1 MRAQTPFYWLGQKPR
16 LRLIQLAMS
25 LIATVAVLYLLDLP
39 KIIDEPPRI
48 IAARMMPR
56 DASGQIVMIT
66 TDTDTTDNRSSA
78 EREALAIAALDPMRP
93 RRIVFE
99 GRFPSDDPGIGQ
111 LRDVLARSRSR
122 TVVVWPVSNASNPA
136 AGRQIARTA
145 ILPVDGE
152 ATDLNLQSLTGY
164 TLDAT
169 TRFETGSKSIPR
181 LGVVLAD
188 IDSGNLPESIYPIDH
203 RYRIESVPS
212 YDLDDL
218 LSGKVPEQAIVGKR
232 VLVTAPQTGQA
243 FTYRTP
249 NRAVATSSLVGVLA
263 AETLLSGRLEAVH
276 WIIPFLMLGIL
287 LALTAILPT
296 RLRHFG
302 YATLCVASLAAP
314 FVAMLFDI
322 VLPAGMLYTLLAI
335 YGAVRARTIWRD
347 RAAGSDATSGL
358 PNFKSLEDDFP
369 KSNGRLVVAR
379 VENYEEILASLDPA
393 LHRTFITQIAQRLAV
408 GGELRIYTDATGHFA
423 WFDEMEHAKSHIT
436 GLLALASAPLR
447 VGTRTL
453 DFACGFG
460 ILDTDVTVPRQA
472 ISATVVAA
480 EVAQRRASRL
490 ALVSEQGGADTDW
503 QLSLHSSLDHAIAHQ
518 HIYLLFQPQCLLEN
532 GHVVGAE
539 ALVRWKHPQRGE
551 ISPSEFIPH
560 IEKAGRLKPLTAHTL
575 RLAARSAN
583 VLASAGARVSVNI
596 SATLLAEHDFIPLV
610 CDNIAAGGGRPE
622 AITIE
627 ITETAKIDDFR
638 IAANNLQLLQSK
650 GFHISLDDF
659 GTGEANL
666 SLLVGLPCDEIKI
679 DRSFVTLAQHNERAR
694 IVISALCDT
703 ARNAEMRLVAEG
715 IEVEE
720 ERDTLMK
727 LGCTIGQGFYYGRPM
742 RIAQLLAMVHDDENS
757 MGEKLT
763 LY

>member
-1 MRAQTPFYWLGQKPR
+1 M
-16 LRLIQLAMS
+16 IQLAMS
-25 LIATVAVLYLLDLP
+25 LLATVAVLYLLDLP
-39 KIIDEPPRI
+39 KILDEPPRI
-48 IAARMMPR
+48 ISARMMPR
-56 DASGQIVMIT
+56 DASGEIVMIT
-66 TDTDTTDNRSSA
+66 TDADSTDNRSGA
-78 EREALAIAALDPMRP
+78 EREALAISALDPMQP

-122 TVVVWPVSNASNPA
+122 TVVVWPVSNTSDNST
-136 AGRQIARTA
+136 GRQIVRTA
-145 ILPVDGE
+145 ILPVDEE
-152 ATDLNLQSLTGY
+152 AVDLNRTSITGY
-164 TLDAT
+164 TLDAVT
-169 TRFETGSKSIPR
+169 TFDSGPNTLPR
-181 LGVVLAD
+181 LGLALAD
-188 IDSGNLPESIYPIDH
+188 INAQSLQGEVYPIDH
-203 RYRIESVPS
+203 RYRFQTVPI
-212 YDLDDL
+212 YTLQEL
-218 LSGKVPEQAIVGKR
+218 LSGKVSAEAIRGKR
-232 VLVTAPQTGQA
+232 VLVTAPPLGITQ
-243 FTYRTP
+243 TYRTP
-249 NRAVATSSLVGVLA
+249 NLADSSANFVGVLA
-263 AETLLSGRLEAVH
+263 AETLYAGKLKAFH
-276 WIIPFLMLGIL
+276 WTIPFLFLGLL
-287 LALTAILPT
+287 LAAATLLP
-296 RLRHFG
+296 RRKRRIG
-302 YATLCVASLAAP
+302 YAALFTASIAAP
-314 FVAMLFDI
+314 FIAMHFDI

-358 PNFKSLEDDFP
+358 PNFKSLEDDFA

-379 VENYEEILASLDPA
+379 VENYEEILASLDPT
-393 LHRTFITQIAQRLAV
+393 LHRSFINQIAQRLAV

-447 VGTRTL
+447 VGDRTL

-460 ILDTDVTVPRQA
+460 ILDTEVTVPRQA

-480 EVAQRRASRL
+480 EIAQRRASRL
-490 ALVSEQGGADTDW
+490 ALVSEQGGADADW

-627 ITETAKIDDFR
+627 ITETAKIDDFP
-638 IAANNLQLLQSK
+638 IAASNLKLLQSK

-694 IVISALCDT
+694 IVIGALCET
-703 ARNAEMRLVAEG
+703 ARNADMRLVAEG

-720 ERDTLMK
+720 ERNTLTK

-742 RIAQLLAMVHDDENS
+742 RIAQLLAMVHSDEDS
-757 MGEKLT
+757 MSKKLT